1 MFYSKLLSLLSSVTV
16 KSEHVALFS
25 VIVTIIIFI
34 FTQRAT
40 LNYKKYEQRKK
51 DYEKFVNLLFST
63 FSTPDKFKTD
73 KNGNLNPEVQKEF
86 LDVGSS
92 LMLYASKKLYRKY
105 IFFRE
110 FSNSEFIKK
119 SHFYDER
126 MIIYIVADILKQ
138 IRKEIGLAN
147 FNQLG
152 TTESLAFFVND
163 FAANPF
169 SKKTAYQ
176 MEYKIFMLKFD
187 MFMRERICFVYSGYI
202 INLFIK
208 PIFSITI
215 LILYYVV
222 CYPCIRIYQAIKK
235 FLHKK

>member
-92 LMLYASKKLYRKY
+92 LMLYASKNYTENISFL
-105 IFFRE
+105 E
-110 FSNSEFIKK
+110 NS
-119 SHFYDER
+119 
-126 MIIYIVADILKQ
+126 Q
-138 IRKEIGLAN
+138 
-147 FNQLG
+147 
-152 TTESLAFFVND
+152 TVN
-163 FAANPF
+163 
-169 SKKTAYQ
+169 S
-176 MEYKIFMLKFD
+176 
-187 MFMRERICFVYSGYI
+187 
-202 INLFIK
+202 
-208 PIFSITI
+208 
-215 LILYYVV
+215 
-222 CYPCIRIYQAIKK
+222 
-235 FLHKK
+235 